1 MSDEYSDDEEKLL
14 QNREKVAT
22 QIDQTRQSLNMLSTQ
37 LIKIDAQLEFIAYK
51 RENKNK
57 EQSEDGA

>member
-51 RENKNK
+51 RENK